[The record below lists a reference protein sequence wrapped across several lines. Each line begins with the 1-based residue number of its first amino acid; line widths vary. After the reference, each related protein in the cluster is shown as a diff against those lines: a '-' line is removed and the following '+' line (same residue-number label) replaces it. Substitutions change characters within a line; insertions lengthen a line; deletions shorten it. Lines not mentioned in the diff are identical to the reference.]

1 MNEDQTQSK
10 RTLWIVIAVIVI
22 MLLGVVFFFMTSKN
36 DSTEGSRTFFGN
48 LFGVGQEE
56 DIPRTRIDET
66 DIDSG
71 SEEGVPAAEL
81 TPLFRQLANTQVAG
95 AVAITREGSPL
106 VRYVA
111 RENGH
116 VYEVD
121 PIDGTT
127 IELTNTT
134 IPRVYEALWLPGG
147 NSVVL
152 RYLTQDPLTLKDIIK
167 TYLAHLDLPI
177 ASTSSDVTLLGSLKG
192 EFLPDNITAVSL
204 SPDGKLLFYLRPV
217 SDGISGTTVTLKT
230 MAAKEVLRHSFS
242 EWLPQIMD
250 DGSIILTT
258 KPSANVHGFAYLYT
272 PLNKK
277 LTRLIREKNG
287 LTTNT
292 EARGTRI
299 LYGHNVSGNTVLG
312 LYDKGGFGSEEGV
325 VEHEAVVP
333 LATLPEK
340 CAWSLN
346 MRLYCGAFSTTP
358 RAQIPDE
365 WYQGTLSFNDTFWR
379 VESNTSEIAFI
390 VDPTKQPETNG
401 QSFDVYNPFVALAE
415 EYFYF
420 INKKDS
426 TLWSMA
432 IINNVAVTD
441 TEIPPPAPEEA
452 SDAAGSAK

>member
-1 MNEDQTQSK
+1 MNEDQSQSK
-10 RTLWIVIAVIVI
+10 KTLWIIIAAIVVI
-22 MLLGVVFFFMTSKN
+22 LLGALFFFMSTQK
-36 DSTEGSRTFFGN
+36 DSEDGSRTFFGN
-48 LFGVGQEE
+48 LFGIGAEE
-56 DIPRTRIDET
+56 DTPRTRIDEPGT
-66 DIDSG
+66 EG
-71 SEEGVPAAEL
+71 GGEEGVTTAEI
-81 TPLFRQLANTQVAG
+81 TPLFRQLANIQVAG
-95 AVAITREGSPL
+95 AVAIARDGRPL

-111 RENGH
+111 RETGH

-121 PIDGTT
+121 PVDGTT
-127 IELTNTT
+127 VELTNTT
-134 IPRVYEALWLPGG
+134 IPRVYEALWVSGG

-152 RYLTQDPLTLKDIIK
+152 RYLTQDPLTFKDVIK

-177 ASTSSDVTLLGSLKG
+177 ASTSSDVTMLGSLKG

-217 SDGISGTTVTLKT
+217 SDGVSGTTVALST

-242 EWLPQIMD
+242 EWLPQIMN
-250 DGSIILTT
+250 DGSIVLTT

-287 LTTNT
+287 LTTNA

-299 LYGHNVSGNTVLG
+299 LYGQNVSGNTVLG
-312 LYDKGGFGSEEGV
+312 LYDKAGFGSEEGV
-325 VEHEAVVP
+325 IEHEAVIP

-365 WYQGTLSFNDTFWR
+365 WYQGVLSFNDTFWR

-390 VDPTKQPETNG
+390 VDPAKQPETNG
-401 QSFDVYNPFVALAE
+401 QSFDVFTPFVALGE

-420 INKKDS
+420 VNKKDS

-432 IINNVAVTD
+432 IVNNAQTADIEAV
-441 TEIPPPAPEEA
+441 PPQPEEA
-452 SDAAGSAK
+452 SDAAGSAR